1 MSADSNNPY
10 AQMTGAR
17 QTMIAWARPVDS
29 FEDLPE
35 IYRDPVRELV
45 ENTNNI
51 PYSVLAPAQ
60 GNPFNGKKFSEKV
73 LFEIGDVLFI
83 LEKRDGQVL
92 KTCLPYADVCSL
104 EIGNILLFSW
114 FEIKVRTQTGS
125 IITST
130 VEYNETTLRYFA
142 PFLQKMRPVTVE
154 SATLDMKAERARFD
168 TLASLNF
175 KFMNYARDSLVPSEM
190 VNQFIFQP
198 KNCQNM
204 FSLFGH
210 NYYRTISQAH
220 LVILTDSEVILIGD
234 TVNTSDNKRS
244 KYGGVRRFLPL
255 RSIVSV
261 TLEPT
266 LNNLYSFRMQIA
278 PQLTVARLFDAA
290 HLTEVENIKKAI
302 EVEVIVA

>member
-35 IYRDPVRELV
+35 IFREPVRGLV
-45 ENTNNI
+45 ENINNF

-60 GNPFNGKKFSEKV
+60 GNPFSGKNFSDKV
-73 LFEIGDVLFI
+73 LFEIGNSLCVL
-83 LEKRDGQVL
+83 ENRDGRVQII
-92 KTCLPYADVCSL
+92 CLPYADVCSL
-104 EIGNILLFSW
+104 ETGNILLFSW
-114 FEIKVRTQTGS
+114 FEIKIRTQTGA
-125 IITST
+125 ITTST
-130 VEYNETTLRYFA
+130 VEYNETTLRYFE
-142 PFLQKMRPVTVE
+142 PFLQKMRPVLAE
-154 SATLDMKAERARFD
+154 SAALDMKAERARFD
-168 TLASLNF
+168 TLTSLNF
-175 KFMNYARDSLVPSEM
+175 KFMNYARDSLVPGET

-210 NYYRTISQAH
+210 NYYRTLSQAH
-220 LVILTDSEVILIGD
+220 LIILTDSEVILIGD
-234 TVNTSDNKRS
+234 TENISDNKRS

-255 RSIVSV
+255 CSLVSV

-266 LNNLYSFRMQIA
+266 LNNLYSFRMEIA
-278 PQLTVARLFDAA
+278 PQLHVTRLFDASHRTEIENLKKA
-290 HLTEVENIKKAI
+290 LEVEIIA
-302 EVEVIVA
+302 A

>member
-1 MSADSNNPY
+1 
-10 AQMTGAR
+10 
-17 QTMIAWARPVDS
+17 
-29 FEDLPE
+29 
-35 IYRDPVRELV
+35 
-45 ENTNNI
+45 
-51 PYSVLAPAQ
+51 
-60 GNPFNGKKFSEKV
+60 
-73 LFEIGDVLFI
+73 
-83 LEKRDGQVL
+83 
-92 KTCLPYADVCSL
+92 
-104 EIGNILLFSW
+104 
-114 FEIKVRTQTGS
+114 
-125 IITST
+125 
-130 VEYNETTLRYFA
+130 
-142 PFLQKMRPVTVE
+142 
-154 SATLDMKAERARFD
+154 ARFD

>member
-154 SATLDMKAERARFD
+154 SATLDMKFTDWQRVLDVDLNGTLHCCQAVLPQMIRQQSGRIVNVSSTIAKTPHPNAAPAYGAAKAGVNYLTQHLALEMSKQGIRVNAVCPGPIETDMSKQWSEEYRRQAVARIPLGRLGTTRDVANAVFF
-168 TLASLNF
+168 LASPLS
-175 KFMNYARDSLVPSEM
+175 D
-190 VNQFIFQP
+190 FIT
-198 KNCQNM
+198 
-204 FSLFGH
+204 G
-210 NYYRTISQAH
+210 
-220 LVILTDSEVILIGD
+220 E
-234 TVNTSDNKRS
+234 
-244 KYGGVRRFLPL
+244 
-255 RSIVSV
+255 
-261 TLEPT
+261 T
-266 LNNLYSFRMQIA
+266 LNINGGTYM
-278 PQLTVARLFDAA
+278 
-290 HLTEVENIKKAI
+290 N
-302 EVEVIVA
+302 